1 MGNVSFLSTFQ
12 VNSDL
17 YICLRSES
25 SINSLTLSAILPD
38 KPRQQHNT
46 DTHKILMTCI
56 ILIWVKKKKKK
67 KVVVTKSDSRR
78 ESYIQNGDAA
88 SRRPVR
94 FFTHNSGSHPE
105 LRFRCKISTATTTAV
120 LYSSERSYR
129 GSSRTKHRVG
139 LAVKLSFLWVGEEGR
154 ASPDSGGLLALQT
167 SPLRL
172 MYL

>member
-67 KVVVTKSDSRR
+67 LSLLNQIHRENRTSKTVTLRHDDRCAFLRITRGVTQS
-78 ESYIQNGDAA
+78 
-88 SRRPVR
+88 
-94 FFTHNSGSHPE
+94 SGSGVKSLRQRRQRSCTALRDRIAVRHALSTE
-105 LRFRCKISTATTTAV
+105 L
-120 LYSSERSYR
+120 
-129 GSSRTKHRVG
+129 
-139 LAVKLSFLWVGEEGR
+139 
-154 ASPDSGGLLALQT
+154 D
-167 SPLRL
+167 LR
-172 MYL
+172 